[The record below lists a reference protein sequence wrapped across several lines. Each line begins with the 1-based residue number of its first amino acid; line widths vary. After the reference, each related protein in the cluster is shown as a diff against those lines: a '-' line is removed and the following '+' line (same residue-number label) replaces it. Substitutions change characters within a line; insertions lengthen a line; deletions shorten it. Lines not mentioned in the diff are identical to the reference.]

1 MLCET
6 KEMAGSEKLF
16 NLLEI
21 HGARPSIQGLDWAY
35 ENWNNF
41 QSVADRILALQKEAK
56 AKTGKGKAFICAV
69 LGACLAAAVREKD
82 EWHEQENITISSL
95 QDLVSSL
102 QSHVATLKDVV
113 ADLKI
118 QLEKER
124 RQNSYLDSK
133 EGVNYLEPAPIYP
146 RAELTAA
153 KEAAAHIRPLIKTE
167 VLYEDGE
174 VTPTIT
180 TKETPFSST
189 ELAKIRKEFARSAGE
204 SEVEYVWRVSKTGG
218 DQILLTEAEAMGY
231 WGDNVFLTTKNR
243 SGPWSLT
250 QRAAYWAGGF
260 DPKERGEP
268 LILRGGMNQIMENV
282 QKAACLQMIY
292 ERELKH
298 HFESPLSL
306 LVDANRMTALVRG
319 LPDSLKIRG
328 IQLQKEIADTP
339 ISSRM
344 QAALRHNLAHG
355 GSQPDLKPWT
365 WEEVGREL
373 LDYARQ
379 YSIPEEIKKTDP
391 RGLRHVKLN
400 HLPSSPQGFN
410 RAPSRLGTGGRE
422 HTNTRQYWWNLGL
435 KKNIPKEVIDGLNT
449 KQLEVIVK
457 NWPEPNQKIE
467 PTAPPLIDLSE
478 ENKGMPSFQPQGN

>member
-6 KEMAGSEKLF
+6 KEMARCERLF

-69 LGACLAAAVREKD
+69 LGACLAAAVREKE
-82 EWHEQENITISSL
+82 EWYEKENKTISSL
-95 QDLVSSL
+95 QGLVDAL
-102 QSHVATLKDVV
+102 QSHVATLKNVV
-113 ADLKI
+113 ADLKL
-118 QLEKER
+118 QLEAK
-124 RQNSYLDSK
+124 Q
-133 EGVNYLEPAPIYP
+133 EGDYPDPAPIYP

-344 QAALRHNLAHG
+344 QAALRDNLAHG

-379 YSIPEEIKKTDP
+379 YSIPEEVKKTDP

-422 HTNTRQYWWNLGL
+422 HTNTRQYWWNLSL